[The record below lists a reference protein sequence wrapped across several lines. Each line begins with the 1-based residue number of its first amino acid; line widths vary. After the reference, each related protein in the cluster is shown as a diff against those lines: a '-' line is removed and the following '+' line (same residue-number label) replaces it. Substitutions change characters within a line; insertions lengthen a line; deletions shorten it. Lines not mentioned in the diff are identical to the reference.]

1 MSRFQQT
8 CRSLRTSDPRLN
20 GYGGRRYSIET
31 PLRTEYSEA
40 TVESSLRVGSQTV
53 EEGARVIAQGITL
66 PNAGQRGEAFPDS
79 TGNGAPPG
87 PAVYTGL
94 DCMLSSAE
102 IASAGFDAESFPL
115 VSDVAGQ

>member
-1 MSRFQQT
+1 MV
-8 CRSLRTSDPRLN
+8 
-20 GYGGRRYSIET
+20 YGTAGGWRYPIET

-40 TVESSLRVGSQTV
+40 TLESGLRVGSQTV

-66 PNAGQRGEAFPDS
+66 PNAEQPGEAFPDS

-94 DCMLSSAE
+94 DCMLGSAE
-102 IASAGFDAESFPL
+102 IASAGCDAESFPL